1 MFFYSP
7 EIYFWTTEFYV
18 ICLIESKTIFSII
31 SWTLEDIMY
40 IIDNTKFAKIKRRK
54 LSKIS
59 DLDTNFDE

>member
-31 SWTLEDIMY
+31 RWTLEDIMY
-40 IIDNTKFAKIKRRK
+40 IIGYTKFAKIKRRK
-54 LSKIS
+54 LSKFS
-59 DLDTNFDE
+59 DLDTKFDE